1 MKVKVKFEIDLT
13 MMVEDLIDQNDFD
26 TEDDVEKLLSSK
38 KFRKALVAHYVNDEN
53 VWPFMEEYVLDRLPQ
68 FERSF

>member
-1 MKVKVKFEIDLT
+1 
-13 MMVEDLIDQNDFD
+13 LIDQNDFD